1 MIKSQLRFGAGL
13 ASLAFVLAAAPAAA
27 SEDEDSAPEAIASE
41 AQGTF
46 TGFRFDAGQ
55 QAVTNARLQLALPPV
70 PVAQDFNG
78 RLVPADPRL
87 IVRTNVGVG
96 GSVDT
101 ANTLPSVVQIFLRDN
116 ATGGVFFNCTG
127 TMINPRTVLTAAHCV
142 NDSSSEAYG
151 TAETGDFSM
160 LVATGAN
167 TQSRLFAT
175 LGTGA
180 TYAEGGVAQSSDVI
194 IHPSANLDN
203 GGLAF
208 PYADVAFIAL
218 DEPITDV
225 PYMPLLLTPLDQLT
239 HVVVTGYGTRGTGD
253 AGGSGIDFLRRVGEN
268 MLGAVASNAD
278 FIDNVFFGFAP
289 TADTFGIET
298 QAMYFID
305 FDDPIRTPAE
315 QAQCVFTGTNISCQ
329 SLEAVKAIDWF
340 GGDALPR
347 EAGTAPGDSGSPLIV
362 DQLYG
367 MPVVA
372 GVLSGGYDFFNLN
385 NRYGDV
391 SFYNPLYL
399 FHEFITQNTPYK
411 YVSARSSG
419 KWSNPNV
426 WTQDLDP
433 GFMIDDGN
441 GNLVNGLP
449 TGPEEGV
456 YGTGPKLGTILG
468 NDIGGETSDPSF
480 LLPPQGTP
488 GFGSTLP
495 VSSGLQGPGSTRFV
509 PNNTDG
515 TVGTAFANPAQ
526 YFDVLLNRPGT
537 ITVDMDVE
545 IDKLTLDHSAANFR
559 LPVGW
564 DFSTVIGLEH
574 YAGTSTID
582 GQFNAPL
589 IAHFGGLIQ
598 GTGTIK
604 SDAFFN
610 VTGQLSPDTLAKYGT
625 LTIDG
630 NYIQT
635 SGGALM
641 VNIGRV
647 KNVLTSDK
655 LVVTGD
661 ASLAGTLA
669 LKPNGAI
676 KYGDF
681 WTVLNAGGIT
691 GNFQNVSL
699 VTASPLLIGI
709 SRVRPD
715 NSIYVEIGA
724 RPMAPVLGPTS
735 GLTSLGDLLDK
746 LRFGGRYAQFSNIFD
761 IVDSAGFDVF
771 GQTLASLTPTS
782 GFGQAAT
789 ANGFSQ
795 RITGQLAQRTLTLR
809 GGSQAVAGFSAAGN
823 ANFAQAGVLPGE
835 AGRLGFFGSVSGSYL
850 HMGQTDDPLQ
860 SNAFTQA
867 TLTQAGELTLGTDY
881 AVSDG
886 LSLGIAMSRIRSSA
900 NARLGEEGLRDESSA
915 VAVYGAAQFGKGFL
929 DFQAG
934 HAEQQFGLERASTG
948 NFASAFDSA
957 RAGARGSQ
965 AFAGMRVGY
974 ALEPAKGMTV
984 GPVASVDYVRSDLG
998 GYTEFGAGA
1007 FGLNVRERSLTS
1019 LGAKLGGMATV
1030 DLPLGRTG
1038 QLSAFGSV
1046 AYARELAD
1054 REDVVTASFF
1064 GAPDDT
1070 FTISNRLDPEWVSVS
1085 AGAELALS
1093 NRLSASASMTSDM
1106 GRGVLSNDQANLT
1119 LNWKF

>member
-1 MIKSQLRFGAGL
+1 MIKRHLHLGVCTTSIALAL
-13 ASLAFVLAAAPAAA
+13 ASSPAIA
-27 SEDEDSAPEAIASE
+27 SESEEGAPEAIAAE

-46 TGFRFDAGQ
+46 NGFRIEASRE
-55 QAVTNARLQLALPPV
+55 AIANARLTFDFAPV
-70 PVAQDFNG
+70 PVSHDFNG
-78 RLVPADPRL
+78 RLNPPDPEL
-87 IVRTNVGVG
+87 IVRTNIGVA

-101 ANTLPSVVQIFLRDN
+101 ANTLPSVVQIFLRNN

-127 TMINPRTVLTAAHCV
+127 TMINPRTVLTAAHCL

-151 TAETGDFSM
+151 TAETGDLSL
-160 LVATGAN
+160 LVATGFN
-167 TQSRLFAT
+167 TAPRLF
-175 LGTGA
+175 GTINGGL
-180 TYAEGGVAQSSDVI
+180 TYAEGGAAQSSDVI
-194 IHPSANLDN
+194 IHPSSNLDN
-203 GGLAF
+203 GGLGF

-225 PYMPLLLTPLDQLT
+225 PYMPLLLSPLDQLT
-239 HVVVTGYGTRGTGD
+239 HVIVTGYGTRGTGD
-253 AGGSGIDFLRRVGEN
+253 GGGAGIDFLRRVGEN

-315 QAQCVFTGTNISCQ
+315 QAQCTFTGTNISCA

-340 GGDALPR
+340 AGDALPR

-399 FHEFITQNTPYK
+399 FHEFITENTPYK

-419 KWSNPNV
+419 RWSNPNT

-433 GFMIDDGN
+433 GFFIDDGN
-441 GNLVNGLP
+441 GNLINALP

-456 YGTGPKLGTILG
+456 YGTGPKLGSILG
-468 NDIGGETSDPSF
+468 NDITGETSDPSF
-480 LLPPQGTP
+480 LLPPEGTP
-488 GFGSTLP
+488 DFGGNLP
-495 VSSGLQGPGSTRFV
+495 ESSRLLGPGSNRFV
-509 PNNTDG
+509 PQNTDG

-526 YFDVLLNRPGT
+526 YFDVLLHRPGT

-545 IDKLTLDHSAANFR
+545 IDKLTLDHSAANFK
-559 LPVGW
+559 LPDGW
-564 DFSTVIGLEH
+564 EFTTIIGLEH

-610 VTGQLSPDTLAKYGT
+610 VTGQLSPDTLAKFGT
-625 LTIDG
+625 LTVDG

-635 SGGALM
+635 SGGALL
-641 VNIGRV
+641 I
-647 KNVLTSDK
+647 NVSKVRNTFNSDR
-655 LVVTGD
+655 LVVTGG

-669 LKPNGAI
+669 LKPTGAVR
-676 KYGDF
+676 YGDN
-681 WTVLNAGGIT
+681 WTVLSAGSIT
-691 GNFQNVSL
+691 GNFENVSL
-699 VTASPLLIGI
+699 VTNSPLLYGI

-715 NSIYVEIGA
+715 NTIHVEIGA
-724 RPMAPVLGPTS
+724 RPIAPILGPTS
-735 GLTSLGDLLDK
+735 GLTSLGDLLDR
-746 LRFGGRYAQFSNIFD
+746 LRGNRFSAFSNLFD
-761 IVDSAGFDVF
+761 IVDTAGFDVF

-809 GGSQAVAGFSAAGN
+809 GANDAVAGFSAAGN
-823 ANFAQAGVLPGE
+823 AGFAQAGVLPGE
-835 AGRLGFFGSVSGSYL
+835 AGKLGFFGSVSGSFL
-850 HMGQTDDPLQ
+850 HMGQTDDPLN
-860 SNAFTQA
+860 SNVLTQA

-881 AVSDG
+881 AVNDR
-886 LSLGIAMSRIRSSA
+886 LSLGIAVSRIRSSA

-915 VAVYGAAQFGKGFL
+915 VAVYGAAKFGKGFV
-929 DFQAG
+929 DFHAG
-934 HAEQQFGLERASTG
+934 HAEQRFGLERASTG
-948 NFASAFDSA
+948 DFVSAFDSA
-957 RAGARGSQ
+957 RGVAQGSQ
-965 AFAGMRVGY
+965 AFAAMRVGY
-974 ALEPAKGMTV
+974 ALEPAKGLTV

-998 GYTEFGAGA
+998 GYTEFGAGSL
-1007 FGLNVRERSLTS
+1007 GLNVRDRSLTS
-1019 LGAKLGGMATV
+1019 LGAKLGGMAAV
-1030 DLPLGRTG
+1030 DLPVGRKGKLT
-1038 QLSAFGSV
+1038 AFGSV

-1070 FTISNRLDPEWVSVS
+1070 FTISNRLDPEWVSVN

-1093 NRLSASASMTSDM
+1093 DRLSASASVTSDI

-1119 LNWKF
+1119 LNWRF